1 MNKVQ
6 EFAVNH
12 GIGNVFHY
20 GAAEEKCIFERQA
33 AETGYKRISTF
44 FSDLSIAEWMG
55 IASVKDTYNNVVK
68 SWLNDYKMF
77 TEFVICLN
85 WKSWEWSLDAGRG
98 YEELSKLYVELYE
111 DAQNKFYEHYA
122 DNSEAKDYY
131 FQVTD

>member
-6 EFAVNH
+6 EYAVNH
-12 GIGNVFHY
+12 KIGNVFHY
-20 GAAEEKCIFERQA
+20 AAAEEKCVFECQA

-85 WKSWEWSLDAGRG
+85 WKSWEWAGRG
-98 YEELSKLYVELYE
+98 YDELGQLYSDLYYQAR
-111 DAQNKFYEHYA
+111 DKFYEHYDGNQTA
-122 DNSEAKDYY
+122 CDYF
-131 FQVTD
+131 FQMTD